1 MEALGSDRMNS
12 LGRVGAGLGG
22 FKESHTEETMS
33 EAMTQMTQKEA
44 PSASDTQSQTQ
55 ARAASLIAQATERSA
70 PCIARF
76 LSSPH
81 HVPRKF
87 MFAVALAVA
96 NLQRKQRALLPGS
109 DCPNSSV
116 AKAPSP
122 SFRLQQQLVDSSP
135 MQVTYQA

>member
-1 MEALGSDRMNS
+1 
-12 LGRVGAGLGG
+12 
-22 FKESHTEETMS
+22 MS

-70 PCIARF
+70 PCIERF

-96 NLQRKQRALLPGS
+96 NLQKKQRALSAGHT
-109 DCPNSSV
+109 SSV
-116 AKAPSP
+116 EKAPAP
-122 SFRLQQQLVDSSP
+122 CFRLQQQLVDSSP
-135 MQVTYQA
+135 LQVTYQA